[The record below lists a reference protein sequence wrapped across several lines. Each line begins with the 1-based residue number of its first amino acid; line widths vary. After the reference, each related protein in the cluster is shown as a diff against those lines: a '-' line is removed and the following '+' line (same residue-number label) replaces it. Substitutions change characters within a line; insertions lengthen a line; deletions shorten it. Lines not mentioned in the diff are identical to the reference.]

1 MSIYRRTLAYYRP
14 FLGETLLA
22 LGFGLV
28 VTGLNLLKPWPFK
41 YIVDG
46 ILSPATAG
54 TAATRAQLAQWFG
67 SAADPANMI
76 LFLCLILVVI
86 TVLVKTLF
94 MSTMPTF
101 IWAKAGVAAKEQRA
115 TTTERVTSSCFIME

>member
-54 TAATRAQLAQWFG
+54 TEATRAQLEQWFG
-67 SAADPANMI
+67 
-76 LFLCLILVVI
+76 
-86 TVLVKTLF
+86 
-94 MSTMPTF
+94 
-101 IWAKAGVAAKEQRA
+101 
-115 TTTERVTSSCFIME
+115 